1 MSVQE
6 RSNKVRSLNLCFN
19 CLGHHLIKNCLK
31 LNRKCRV
38 CNANHN
44 SLLCKTSVPRAI
56 NRNPLSP
63 QSSSGVIY
71 DPSPANVINPQTA
84 TCLYNE
90 SGEKSILLST
100 AKVKVQSATGGWL
113 IMNAILDSGSQKCL
127 CSLEASNFLGLEKY
141 SMNSTI
147 VGLNGACISV
157 RKGISAE
164 ISNGSSFKRKLNFLI
179 VPKITG
185 CVPTQPLDLT
195 KIKLPQ
201 NIRYADAEFNIPKRI
216 DILLGGEIFYELLKS
231 KQIKLHDNS
240 IILQDSVFGYI
251 VTGSIQNEP
260 SNYYFCNFIQ
270 DQVDRNLTK
279 FWDLEAIGIKAESSC
294 DPDDQAMQHFKSSVR
309 FNGGRYEVGFPWKS
323 HTQELNDNFSVA
335 EKRVKS
341 LTRRFI
347 RDPTLYIQYS
357 EILKEY
363 ESQGIIERVLETEKP
378 TDRAVFYLPHQAVFR
393 QESLTTKMR
402 IVFDASSHEDGQPSL
417 NDCIWSGENLNPNI
431 FHLIISFRLNTIAIT
446 ADIERAFLQISLR
459 DEDRDAV
466 RFLFPDI
473 RSNQTDPYKFQ
484 VYRFK
489 RVMFG
494 VNVSPFLLSA
504 TIKRHIE
511 NYREQYPAATEMLD
525 TCLYVDDVI
534 SGADDISQALKV
546 SKDAETI
553 MKNASMK
560 LRKWNSNDQTLMRTW
575 EREGLETHPRHPDDS
590 SKIPSSKVLGIPW
603 DVVHDYF
610 TIDVKGLLQLDTS
623 KPITKRIVLQ
633 SAGKIYDPVGF
644 LSPYTI
650 RLKCLLQELWLRKLS
665 WDDELPPDIHA
676 VWSQWWLELPFLSEL
691 KILRKILDFS
701 GDSSEVQIHTF
712 SDASQKAYG
721 AAAFLRVKHKD
732 RVSVDLVTSKSRV
745 APLKRLSLPRLEL
758 MGALLAARLAK
769 EVKKILDQKCSTR
782 AFFWTDSQVT
792 LHWIKGPSHRWKP
805 FVVNRVR
812 EIQSLTYPNSWFHCS
827 GKDNPADLLTSGI
840 SVDALTT
847 NSKWWNGSSFL
858 RQIDFQTK
866 GLDEAIPERVYLT
879 EMRKS
884 SNPKEDISL
893 PLTVTKNNF
902 LENVIDISNNYV
914 KLIRVVSFLY
924 RFIHN
929 CRTRITKI
937 TRPLTSQEVSHAENW
952 LIHSLH
958 EREFYEEMRKL
969 LAGEPIPMKSKLTP
983 LNVFLDESN
992 IIRVGGRLANS
1003 NLNEK
1008 AKFLMILPSRNVLTD
1023 IILSHY
1029 HKKYLHAGPHS
1040 LLYLVRQKFW
1050 PLNGRN
1056 NCRRIIHECV
1066 NCFKNNPITMNQI
1079 MANLPRD
1086 RVTPNYPFNVTGVDF
1101 AGPFFIKFKNQRK
1114 GALNKIYVVVY
1125 VCLCTKAI
1133 HLDFVTD
1140 LTSQA
1145 FIASLKRFFGRR
1157 GKCAKITTDN
1167 AKTFVGAN
1175 AEIKKLFKMI
1185 KLPDHTLAEFLTNES
1200 IEWNFIPPRSPNH
1213 GGLWEAGVKAF
1224 KFHLKE
1230 SWGTHI

>member
-1 MSVQE
+1 
-6 RSNKVRSLNLCFN
+6 
-19 CLGHHLIKNCLK
+19 
-31 LNRKCRV
+31 
-38 CNANHN
+38 
-44 SLLCKTSVPRAI
+44 
-56 NRNPLSP
+56 
-63 QSSSGVIY
+63 
-71 DPSPANVINPQTA
+71 
-84 TCLYNE
+84 
-90 SGEKSILLST
+90 
-100 AKVKVQSATGGWL
+100 
-113 IMNAILDSGSQKCL
+113 
-127 CSLEASNFLGLEKY
+127 
-141 SMNSTI
+141 
-147 VGLNGACISV
+147 
-157 RKGISAE
+157 
-164 ISNGSSFKRKLNFLI
+164 
-179 VPKITG
+179 
-185 CVPTQPLDLT
+185 
-195 KIKLPQ
+195 
-201 NIRYADAEFNIPKRI
+201 
-216 DILLGGEIFYELLKS
+216 
-231 KQIKLHDNS
+231 
-240 IILQDSVFGYI
+240 
-251 VTGSIQNEP
+251 
-260 SNYYFCNFIQ
+260 
-270 DQVDRNLTK
+270 
-279 FWDLEAIGIKAESSC
+279 
-294 DPDDQAMQHFKSSVR
+294 
-309 FNGGRYEVGFPWKS
+309 
-323 HTQELNDNFSVA
+323 
-335 EKRVKS
+335 
-341 LTRRFI
+341 
-347 RDPTLYIQYS
+347 
-357 EILKEY
+357 
-363 ESQGIIERVLETEKP
+363 
-378 TDRAVFYLPHQAVFR
+378 
-393 QESLTTKMR
+393 MR

-417 NDCIWSGENLNPNI
+417 NDCLWSGENLNPNI

-446 ADIERAFLQISLR
+446 ADIEHAFLQISLR

-473 RSNQTDPYKFQ
+473 KSNQTDPYKFQ

-504 TIKRHIE
+504 TIKHHIE

-575 EREGLETHPRHPDDS
+575 EEEGLETHPRHPDDS

-665 WDDELPPDIHA
+665 WDDELPPDIYA
-676 VWSQWWLELPFLSEL
+676 
-691 KILRKILDFS
+691 ILDSS

-805 FVVNRVR
+805 FVANRVR
-812 EIQSLTYPNSWFHCS
+812 EIQSLTDPNSWFHCS
-827 GKDNPADLLTSGI
+827 GKDNPADLLTRGI

-879 EMRKS
+879 EMRKN

-893 PLTVTKNNF
+893 TLTVTKNNF
-902 LENVIDISNNYV
+902 LENIIDISNNYV
-914 KLIRVVSFLY
+914 KLIRV
-924 RFIHN
+924 
-929 CRTRITKI
+929 
-937 TRPLTSQEVSHAENW
+937 EVSHAENW

-983 LNVFLDESN
+983 HNVFLGTLVLIKDENLPSTKWSTGRITEIFPGTDATRGLLATDHVILKHGQVTWTTPELAPPLLTITPHQREDVSDLDRFN
-992 IIRVGGRLANS
+992 VHRCPTRRVFSGTGIELVTRQATIRYLYHSATAVPNQLGPDTVRITENRLRSIQYMKPDTIRILKITSRAGNV
-1003 NLNEK
+1003 LEEK
-1008 AKFLMILPSRNVLTD
+1008 AK
-1023 IILSHY
+1023 
-1029 HKKYLHAGPHS
+1029 
-1040 LLYLVRQKFW
+1040 
-1050 PLNGRN
+1050 
-1056 NCRRIIHECV
+1056 
-1066 NCFKNNPITMNQI
+1066 
-1079 MANLPRD
+1079 
-1086 RVTPNYPFNVTGVDF
+1086 
-1101 AGPFFIKFKNQRK
+1101 
-1114 GALNKIYVVVY
+1114 
-1125 VCLCTKAI
+1125 
-1133 HLDFVTD
+1133 
-1140 LTSQA
+1140 
-1145 FIASLKRFFGRR
+1145 
-1157 GKCAKITTDN
+1157 
-1167 AKTFVGAN
+1167 
-1175 AEIKKLFKMI
+1175 
-1185 KLPDHTLAEFLTNES
+1185 
-1200 IEWNFIPPRSPNH
+1200 
-1213 GGLWEAGVKAF
+1213 
-1224 KFHLKE
+1224 
-1230 SWGTHI
+1230 

>member
-1 MSVQE
+1 MSLATEDKSCPVE
-6 RSNKVRSLNLCFN
+6 GIGTLRFRVKYKGSFHEITLTDVLFNPKLRRNLLSGSRLESKGAHFVGTKGKNNVLNKDWIKLFSATRHENLYFFKPDHYIIPKSKEIIFSDVTAKTKNGSIDIWHQRFCHVNNDYLVKTSKNDSVKGLPRLTDNGKTHSIPCKLAKSKRVSFKKMGAVRSKRPLELLHMDLCGPMPTESQGGNKYF
-19 CLGHHLIKNCLK
+19 LSIIDDYS
-31 LNRKCRV
+31 RKVTVFPIRNKSDV
-38 CNANHN
+38 FHTFIRFQ
-44 SLLCKTSVPRAI
+44 KRAE
-56 NRNPLSP
+56 RFLS
-63 QSSSGVIY
+63 
-71 DPSPANVINPQTA
+71 
-84 TCLYNE
+84 
-90 SGEKSILLST
+90 
-100 AKVKVQSATGGWL
+100 
-113 IMNAILDSGSQKCL
+113 
-127 CSLEASNFLGLEKY
+127 
-141 SMNSTI
+141 
-147 VGLNGACISV
+147 
-157 RKGISAE
+157 
-164 ISNGSSFKRKLNFLI
+164 KRKHNTESQGFS
-179 VPKITG
+179 
-185 CVPTQPLDLT
+185 DLSEQQEALMVEVT
-195 KIKLPQ
+195 IPNCYKQ
-201 NIRYADAEFNIPKRI
+201 AIRSRDASKWH
-216 DILLGGEIFYELLKS
+216 DAMDKEI
-231 KQIKLHDNS
+231 
-240 IILQDSVFGYI
+240 
-251 VTGSIQNEP
+251 
-260 SNYYFCNFIQ
+260 
-270 DQVDRNLTK
+270 
-279 FWDLEAIGIKAESSC
+279 
-294 DPDDQAMQHFKSSVR
+294 
-309 FNGGRYEVGFPWKS
+309 NG

-357 EILKEY
+357 KILKEY

-417 NDCIWSGENLNPNI
+417 NDCIWSGGNLNPNI

-504 TIKRHIE
+504 TIKHHIE

-525 TCLYVDDVI
+525 TCLYV
-534 SGADDISQALKV
+534 
-546 SKDAETI
+546 
-553 MKNASMK
+553 
-560 LRKWNSNDQTLMRTW
+560 LMTTSAI
-575 EREGLETHPRHPDDS
+575 GH
-590 SKIPSSKVLGIPW
+590 
-603 DVVHDYF
+603 
-610 TIDVKGLLQLDTS
+610 TS

-691 KILRKILDFS
+691 KIPRKILDSS

-758 MGALLAARLAK
+758 MGALLAACLAK

-805 FVVNRVR
+805 FVANRVR
-812 EIQSLTYPNSWFHCS
+812 EIQSLTDPNSWFHCS
-827 GKDNPADLLTSGI
+827 GKDNPADLLTRGI

-858 RQIDFQTK
+858 RQIVFQTK

-879 EMRKS
+879 EMRKN

-893 PLTVTKNNF
+893 TLTVTKNNF
-902 LENVIDISNNYV
+902 LENIIDISNNYV

-924 RFIHN
+924 RFIHD

-937 TRPLTSQEVSHAENW
+937 KGPLTSQEVSHVENW

-1008 AKFLMILPSRNVLTD
+1008 AKFPMILPSRNVLTD

-1056 NCRRIIHECV
+1056 NRRRIIQECV
-1066 NCFKNNPITMNQI
+1066 NCFKNKPITMNQI

-1101 AGPFFIKFKNQRK
+1101 TGPFFIKFKNQRK
-1114 GALNKIYVVVY
+1114 GALNKIYV
-1125 VCLCTKAI
+1125 CI
-1133 HLDFVTD
+1133 
-1140 LTSQA
+1140 
-1145 FIASLKRFFGRR
+1145 
-1157 GKCAKITTDN
+1157 
-1167 AKTFVGAN
+1167 
-1175 AEIKKLFKMI
+1175 
-1185 KLPDHTLAEFLTNES
+1185 
-1200 IEWNFIPPRSPNH
+1200 
-1213 GGLWEAGVKAF
+1213 
-1224 KFHLKE
+1224 
-1230 SWGTHI
+1230 